1 MRRFY
6 PESNGMVIIPK
17 NCCPIPIP
25 LSIHGVHRGSRII
38 IPAFLRATPC
48 SPWKKGSGKKGLGLI
63 RGDES
68 ERMDFQDD
76 LKRMGRRGRKGP
88 GG

>member
-1 MRRFY
+1 
-6 PESNGMVIIPK
+6 
-17 NCCPIPIP
+17 
-25 LSIHGVHRGSRII
+25 
-38 IPAFLRATPC
+38 
-48 SPWKKGSGKKGLGLI
+48 LI

-88 GG
+88 GGWITKIFGSSGMRLL